1 MEKYDFTLLVL
12 KFFSLLMGKAKTNQI
27 KFTEEIE
34 QKCDVADQTV
44 KYLLETNILQVCVNF
59 LKSLF
64 ATVIKNTKVDENLLK
79 SLNVNEIHYLQPFF
93 NKCDLKNQ
101 NYQLFQPSVYQLSE
115 SIIRLIYQIIKI
127 TGKTLFANLWFKQN
141 GEELSNML
149 CDFMMDADE
158 QTIRRIIRKTLLL
171 ICGSKEG
178 YRNLKDKR
186 CIQKYT
192 KSVKFFS
199 KSYSTQASYSS
210 TFDELVKITND
221 LKNCYDIGV
230 VRPINWLQSCTSD
243 EEILKSLFA
252 CSCAHNE
259 EVLHTIIIKL
269 ISLAIHNENL
279 SVQVKMKKTEEE
291 NSEELSCCK
300 KLFSFLLP
308 DLLHNFVTKFLIN
321 NCSACLKWQV
331 HQVLHTLYENA
342 NQETKLTILNLFWS
356 IYKSTSTKGKVS
368 PYFID
373 LLGYFTYTLDIDDRR
388 FNNYSNEVLQTIKNL
403 FKLLADH
410 PSSHFYPY
418 LHYILETDGY
428 YFDRE
433 PCLDCNNVEVQP
445 STLKLSAIK
454 ADARFSTC
462 SMILKLIQSYCISKI
477 FLRITDIKKSKMVRT
492 INILYSNH
500 NIQATVDLKSKIET
514 WRKAKSIKLQPGQTD
529 VRIDFSLPI
538 TACNLMIEYVD
549 FYETIVGCSET
560 LQCPRCSAVV
570 SGKPY
575 VCTKLLSSFYFRR
588 DLANDIGN
596 GIFFLFSAN
605 PGICGN
611 CGENVFQCHKCRA
624 INYDEKV
631 WNYAKKITLK
641 IKFMHFPGSIFM

>member
-1 MEKYDFTLLVL
+1 
-12 KFFSLLMGKAKTNQI
+12 MGKAKTNQI
-27 KFTEEIE
+27 KFTEEME
-34 QKCDVADQTV
+34 HKCDVADQTA
-44 KYLLETNILQVCVNF
+44 KYLLETNILQVCINF
-59 LKSLF
+59 LRSIF
-64 ATVIKNTKVDENLLK
+64 TTVLANPKVDENLLK

-93 NKCDLKNQ
+93 NKSDLKSQ
-101 NYQLFQPSVYQLSE
+101 NYNLFQPSVYQLSE

-127 TGKTLFANLWFKQN
+127 IGKALFANSWFKEN

-149 CDFMMDADE
+149 CDFMMDAEE
-158 QTIRRIIRKTLLL
+158 QAIRRIIRKTLLL

-192 KSVKFFS
+192 KSVKCFS
-199 KSYSTQASYSS
+199 KNFSTQASYSS

-221 LKNCYDIGV
+221 LKNCYDIAV
-230 VRPINWLQSCTSD
+230 VRPVNWLQSCISD
-243 EEILKSLFA
+243 QEILQSLFS

-259 EVLHTIIIKL
+259 EVLNTIIIKL
-269 ISLAIHNENL
+269 ISLAIHHKDLGLQGKVN
-279 SVQVKMKKTEEE
+279 KTEEQ
-291 NSEELSCCK
+291 NSEANSETSCCE
-300 KLFSFLLP
+300 KLLSFLLP
-308 DLLHNFVTKFLIN
+308 ELLHDFVTKFLIS
-321 NCSACLKWQV
+321 NCSISLKWQV
-331 HQVLHTLYENA
+331 HQVLNTLYINA
-342 NQETKLTILNLFWS
+342 NQEMKSTMLNLFWD
-356 IYKSTSTKGKVS
+356 IYKSTSAKGKLS
-368 PYFID
+368 PHFID
-373 LLGYFTYTLDIDDRR
+373 LLGYFTYTTDMDDKR
-388 FNNYSNEVLQTIKNL
+388 FNNYSNQVLQTIKNL

-418 LHYILETDGY
+418 LHYILDTDGY

-433 PCLDCNNVEVQP
+433 PCLECNNVEIQP

-500 NIQATVDLKSKIET
+500 NIQATVDLKSKVET
-514 WRKAKSIKLQPGQTD
+514 WRKAKSVKLQPGQTD

-570 SGKPY
+570 PGNLKKSGPRL
-575 VCTKLLSSFYFRR
+575 VVILRILLI
-588 DLANDIGN
+588 LG
-596 GIFFLFSAN
+596 N

-631 WNYAKKITLK
+631 NNTY
-641 IKFMHFPGSIFM
+641 